1 MKVRVFR
8 AREQLSKYIG
18 EGTLY
23 DKKEKLEINKPKSW
37 LKTVS
42 AFANGL
48 GGTLIFG
55 ISDKDEII
63 GLDNYKKDSE
73 NISEIIKTKIEPLP
87 KVTLKHY
94 LIEDKNI
101 IILFVHSGKETPYY
115 FTEGGHQTAYIRLGN
130 ESIPAKN
137 SDLINLILKGK
148 NRSYDSLE
156 TNIKKDNVSFTK
168 LKSLYYL
175 KTGNEFTD
183 SDLESFG
190 LVNKDSFLT
199 NAGALLA
206 DEPIIKHS
214 RIFCTRWNGLDMTSG
229 IEEALN
235 DNEFEGSI
243 LLLLQNAENFIKVNT
258 KKKWKKGNESR
269 IEMPDYPERAIQEVL
284 VNAIIHRDYAVIGS
298 EIHID
303 IYDDRIEIYSPGGM
317 FDGSFIQEQ
326 NIMEISSLRRNPIIA
341 DLFNRIHLMERRG
354 SGLKK
359 IISSYQNAINYTQ
372 EKEVEFKS
380 TQKDFK
386 VILKNLNYKVAI
398 KSGDKVAIKSDD
410 KVAIKIQDEQLKK
423 ILEYIKKYNNCKTSD
438 IENLLS
444 VKSSRARKLLSILV
458 SEKKIQA
465 LGQNK
470 NRYYV
475 LSE

>member
-1 MKVRVFR
+1 MN
-8 AREQLSKYIG
+8 LSKYIG

-23 DKKEKLEINKPKSW
+23 DKKEKLENNKPKSW

-42 AFANGL
+42 AFANGI
-48 GGTLIFG
+48 GGALIFG
-55 ISDKDEII
+55 ISDKDEVI

-148 NRSYDSLE
+148 NRSYDSLG
-156 TNIKKDNVSFTK
+156 TDIKKDNVSFTK

-190 LVNKDSFLT
+190 LVNKDNFLT

-284 VNAIIHRDYAVIGS
+284 VNAIIHRDYAIIGS

-398 KSGDKVAIKSDD
+398 KSGDKMAIKSGD
-410 KVAIKIQDEQLKK
+410 KVAIKSQDEQLEK

>member
-1 MKVRVFR
+1 MN
-8 AREQLSKYIG
+8 LSKYIG

-23 DKKEKLEINKPKSW
+23 DKKEKLETNKPKSW

-42 AFANGL
+42 AFANGI
-48 GGTLIFG
+48 GGALIFG
-55 ISDKDEII
+55 ISDKDEIM

-137 SDLINLILKGK
+137 NDLINLILKGK

-175 KTGNEFTD
+175 KTGNEFTN

-235 DNEFEGSI
+235 DSEFEGSI

-341 DLFNRIHLMERRG
+341 DLFNRVHLMERRG

-398 KSGDKVAIKSDD
+398 KSGDKVAIKSGD
-410 KVAIKIQDEQLKK
+410 KVAIKNQDEQLEK

-475 LSE
+475 LSK

>member
-1 MKVRVFR
+1 MD
-8 AREQLSKYIG
+8 LSKYIG

-101 IILFVHSGKETPYY
+101 IILFVHSGKETPYC
-115 FTEGGHQTAYIRLGN
+115 FTEGGHQTAYIRWGN

-137 SDLINLILKGK
+137 NDLINLILKGK

-235 DNEFEGSI
+235 DSEFEGSI
-243 LLLLQNAENFIKVNT
+243 LLLLQNTENFIKVNT

-398 KSGDKVAIKSDD
+398 KSGDKVAIKSGD
-410 KVAIKIQDEQLKK
+410 KVAIKNQDEQLEK

-475 LSE
+475 LSK

>member
-1 MKVRVFR
+1 MD
-8 AREQLSKYIG
+8 LSKYIG

-23 DKKEKLEINKPKSW
+23 DKKEKLETNKPKSW

-42 AFANGL
+42 AFANGI
-48 GGTLIFG
+48 GGALIFG
-55 ISDKDEII
+55 ISDKEEII

-148 NRSYDSLE
+148 NRSYDSLG
-156 TNIKKDNVSFTK
+156 TDIKKDNVSFTK

-190 LVNKDSFLT
+190 LVNKDNFLT

-372 EKEVEFKS
+372 EKKVEFTS

>member
-1 MKVRVFR
+1 MN
-8 AREQLSKYIG
+8 LSKYIG

-23 DKKEKLEINKPKSW
+23 DKKEKLETNKPKSW

-42 AFANGL
+42 AFANGI
-48 GGTLIFG
+48 GGALIFG
-55 ISDKDEII
+55 ISDKEEII

-148 NRSYDSLE
+148 NRSYDSLG
-156 TNIKKDNVSFTK
+156 TDIKKDNVSFTK

-190 LVNKDSFLT
+190 LVNKDNFLT

-398 KSGDKVAIKSDD
+398 KSGDKVAIKSGD

>member
-1 MKVRVFR
+1 MN
-8 AREQLSKYIG
+8 LSKYIG

-23 DKKEKLEINKPKSW
+23 DKKEKLETNKPKSW

-42 AFANGL
+42 AFANGI
-48 GGTLIFG
+48 GGALIFG
-55 ISDKDEII
+55 ISDKEEII

-137 SDLINLILKGK
+137 NDLINLILKGK
-148 NRSYDSLE
+148 NRSYDSLG
-156 TNIKKDNVSFTK
+156 TDIKKDNVSFTK

-214 RIFCTRWNGLDMTSG
+214 RIFCTHWNGLDMTSG

-235 DNEFEGSI
+235 DSEFEGSI

-398 KSGDKVAIKSDD
+398 KSGDKVAIKSGD
-410 KVAIKIQDEQLKK
+410 KVAIKNQDEQLEK

-475 LSE
+475 LSK

>member
-1 MKVRVFR
+1 MD
-8 AREQLSKYIG
+8 LSKYIG

-23 DKKEKLEINKPKSW
+23 DKKEKLETNKPKSW

-42 AFANGL
+42 AFANGI
-48 GGTLIFG
+48 GGALIFG
-55 ISDKDEII
+55 ISDKEEII

-73 NISEIIKTKIEPLP
+73 NISELIKTKIEPLP

-148 NRSYDSLE
+148 NRSYDSLG
-156 TNIKKDNVSFTK
+156 TDIKKDNVSFTK

-190 LVNKDSFLT
+190 LVNKDNFLT

>member
-1 MKVRVFR
+1 
-8 AREQLSKYIG
+8 
-18 EGTLY
+18 
-23 DKKEKLEINKPKSW
+23 
-37 LKTVS
+37 
-42 AFANGL
+42 
-48 GGTLIFG
+48 
-55 ISDKDEII
+55 
-63 GLDNYKKDSE
+63 
-73 NISEIIKTKIEPLP
+73 
-87 KVTLKHY
+87 
-94 LIEDKNI
+94 
-101 IILFVHSGKETPYY
+101 
-115 FTEGGHQTAYIRLGN
+115 
-130 ESIPAKN
+130 
-137 SDLINLILKGK
+137 
-148 NRSYDSLE
+148 
-156 TNIKKDNVSFTK
+156 
-168 LKSLYYL
+168 
-175 KTGNEFTD
+175 
-183 SDLESFG
+183 
-190 LVNKDSFLT
+190 
-199 NAGALLA
+199 
-206 DEPIIKHS
+206 
-214 RIFCTRWNGLDMTSG
+214 MTSG

-235 DNEFEGSI
+235 DSEFEGSI

-326 NIMEISSLRRNPIIA
+326 NIIEISSLRRNPIIA

-359 IISSYQNAINYTQ
+359 IISSYKNAINYTQ

-398 KSGDKVAIKSDD
+398 KS
-410 KVAIKIQDEQLKK
+410 QDEQLGK

-475 LSE
+475 LSK

>member
-1 MKVRVFR
+1 MD
-8 AREQLSKYIG
+8 LSKYIG

-37 LKTVS
+37 IKTVS

-137 SDLINLILKGK
+137 NDLINLILKGK

-235 DNEFEGSI
+235 DSEFEGSI

-359 IISSYQNAINYTQ
+359 IISSYKNTINYTQ

-398 KSGDKVAIKSDD
+398 KSGDKMAIKSGD
-410 KVAIKIQDEQLKK
+410 KVAIKSQDEQLEK

-475 LSE
+475 LSK

>member
-1 MKVRVFR
+1 MD
-8 AREQLSKYIG
+8 LSKYIG

-137 SDLINLILKGK
+137 NDLINLILKGK

-175 KTGNEFTD
+175 KTGDEFTD
-183 SDLESFG
+183 SDLELFG

-235 DNEFEGSI
+235 DSEFEGSI

-359 IISSYQNAINYTQ
+359 IISSYKNAINYTQ

-398 KSGDKVAIKSDD
+398 KSGDKMAIKS
-410 KVAIKIQDEQLKK
+410 QDEQLEK

-475 LSE
+475 LSK

>member
-1 MKVRVFR
+1 MD
-8 AREQLSKYIG
+8 LSKYIG

-137 SDLINLILKGK
+137 NDLINLILKGK

-235 DNEFEGSI
+235 DSEFEGSI

-359 IISSYQNAINYTQ
+359 IISSYKNTINYTQ

-398 KSGDKVAIKSDD
+398 KSGDKMAIKSGD
-410 KVAIKIQDEQLKK
+410 KVAIKSQDEQLEK

-475 LSE
+475 LSK

>member
-1 MKVRVFR
+1 MD
-8 AREQLSKYIG
+8 LSKYIG

-55 ISDKDEII
+55 ISDKDEIM

-137 SDLINLILKGK
+137 NDLINLILKGK

-190 LVNKDSFLT
+190 LVSKDSFLT

-214 RIFCTRWNGLDMTSG
+214 RIFCTHWNGLDMTSG

-235 DNEFEGSI
+235 DSEFEGSI

-398 KSGDKVAIKSDD
+398 KSGDKVAIKN
-410 KVAIKIQDEQLKK
+410 QDEQLEK

-475 LSE
+475 LSK

>member
-1 MKVRVFR
+1 MD
-8 AREQLSKYIG
+8 LSKYIG

-55 ISDKDEII
+55 ISDKDEIM

-137 SDLINLILKGK
+137 NDLINLILKGK

-190 LVNKDSFLT
+190 LVSKDSFLT

-235 DNEFEGSI
+235 DSEFEGSI

-398 KSGDKVAIKSDD
+398 KSGDKVAIKSGD
-410 KVAIKIQDEQLKK
+410 KVAIKNQDEQLEK

-475 LSE
+475 LSK

>member
-1 MKVRVFR
+1 MN
-8 AREQLSKYIG
+8 LSKYIG
-18 EGTLY
+18 EGTIY
-23 DKKEKLEINKPKSW
+23 DKKEKLENNKPKSW

-42 AFANGL
+42 AFANGI
-48 GGTLIFG
+48 GGALIFG
-55 ISDKDEII
+55 ISDKDEVI

-137 SDLINLILKGK
+137 NDLINLILKGK

-235 DNEFEGSI
+235 DSEFEGSI

-359 IISSYQNAINYTQ
+359 IISSYKNAINYTQ

-386 VILKNLNYKVAI
+386 VILKNLNYKVVIKSGDKVAI
-398 KSGDKVAIKSDD
+398 KSGDKVAIKS
-410 KVAIKIQDEQLKK
+410 QDEQLEK

-475 LSE
+475 LSK

>member
-1 MKVRVFR
+1 MD
-8 AREQLSKYIG
+8 LSKYIG

-55 ISDKDEII
+55 ISDKEEII

-137 SDLINLILKGK
+137 NDLINLILKGK

-235 DNEFEGSI
+235 DSEFEGSI
-243 LLLLQNAENFIKVNT
+243 LLLLQNTENFIKVNT

-398 KSGDKVAIKSDD
+398 KSGDKVAIKSGD
-410 KVAIKIQDEQLKK
+410 KVAIKNQDEQLEK

-475 LSE
+475 LSK

>member
-1 MKVRVFR
+1 MD
-8 AREQLSKYIG
+8 LSKYIG

-137 SDLINLILKGK
+137 NDLINLILKGK

-235 DNEFEGSI
+235 DSEFEGSI

-341 DLFNRIHLMERRG
+341 DLFNRVHLMERRG

-359 IISSYQNAINYTQ
+359 IISSYQNAINYTR

-398 KSGDKVAIKSDD
+398 KSGDKVAIKN
-410 KVAIKIQDEQLKK
+410 QDEQLEK

-475 LSE
+475 LSK

>member
-1 MKVRVFR
+1 MN
-8 AREQLSKYIG
+8 LSKYIG

-23 DKKEKLEINKPKSW
+23 DKKEKLETNKPKSW

-42 AFANGL
+42 AFANGI
-48 GGTLIFG
+48 GGALIFG
-55 ISDKDEII
+55 ISDKEEII

-148 NRSYDSLE
+148 NRSYDSLG
-156 TNIKKDNVSFTK
+156 TDIKKDNVSFTK

-190 LVNKDSFLT
+190 LVNKDNFLT

-372 EKEVEFKS
+372 EKKVEFKS

-410 KVAIKIQDEQLKK
+410 KVAIKIQDEQLEK

>member
-1 MKVRVFR
+1 MN
-8 AREQLSKYIG
+8 LSKYIG

-23 DKKEKLEINKPKSW
+23 DKKEKLETNKPKSW

-42 AFANGL
+42 AFANGI
-48 GGTLIFG
+48 GGALIFG
-55 ISDKDEII
+55 ISDKEEII

-148 NRSYDSLE
+148 NRSYDSLG
-156 TNIKKDNVSFTK
+156 TDIKKDNVSFTK

-190 LVNKDSFLT
+190 LVNKDNFLT

-284 VNAIIHRDYAVIGS
+284 VNAIIHRDYAIIGS

-398 KSGDKVAIKSDD
+398 KSGDKVAIKSGD
-410 KVAIKIQDEQLKK
+410 KVAIKSQDEQLEK

-475 LSE
+475 LSK

>member
-1 MKVRVFR
+1 MN
-8 AREQLSKYIG
+8 LSKYIG

-23 DKKEKLEINKPKSW
+23 DKKEKLETNKPKSW

-42 AFANGL
+42 AFANGI
-48 GGTLIFG
+48 GGALIFG
-55 ISDKDEII
+55 ISDKEEII

-148 NRSYDSLE
+148 NRSYDSLG
-156 TNIKKDNVSFTK
+156 TDIKKDNVSFTK

-183 SDLESFG
+183 SDLDSFG
-190 LVNKDSFLT
+190 LVNKDNFLT

-284 VNAIIHRDYAVIGS
+284 VNAIIHRDYAIIGS

>member
-1 MKVRVFR
+1 MN
-8 AREQLSKYIG
+8 LSKYIG

-23 DKKEKLEINKPKSW
+23 DKKEKLENNKPKSW

-42 AFANGL
+42 AFANGI
-48 GGTLIFG
+48 GGALIFG
-55 ISDKDEII
+55 ISDKDEVI

-137 SDLINLILKGK
+137 NDLINLILKGK

-235 DNEFEGSI
+235 DSEFEGSI
-243 LLLLQNAENFIKVNT
+243 LLLLQNTENFIKVNT

-341 DLFNRIHLMERRG
+341 DLFNRVHLMERRG

-398 KSGDKVAIKSDD
+398 KSGDKVAIKS
-410 KVAIKIQDEQLKK
+410 QDEQLEK

-475 LSE
+475 LSK

>member
-1 MKVRVFR
+1 MN
-8 AREQLSKYIG
+8 LSKYIG

-23 DKKEKLEINKPKSW
+23 DKKEKLENNKPKSW

-42 AFANGL
+42 AFANGI
-48 GGTLIFG
+48 GGALIFG
-55 ISDKDEII
+55 ISDKDEVI

-115 FTEGGHQTAYIRLGN
+115 FTEGGHQTAYIRLGS

-148 NRSYDSLE
+148 NRSYDSLG
-156 TNIKKDNVSFTK
+156 TDIKKDNVSFTK

-235 DNEFEGSI
+235 DSEFEGSI

-359 IISSYQNAINYTQ
+359 IISSYKNAINYTQ

-475 LSE
+475 LSK

>member
-1 MKVRVFR
+1 MN
-8 AREQLSKYIG
+8 LSKYIG

-23 DKKEKLEINKPKSW
+23 DKKEKLETNKPKSW

-42 AFANGL
+42 AFANGI
-48 GGTLIFG
+48 GGALIFG
-55 ISDKDEII
+55 ISDKEEII

-148 NRSYDSLE
+148 NRSYDSLG
-156 TNIKKDNVSFTK
+156 TDIKKDNVSFTK

-190 LVNKDSFLT
+190 LVNKDNFLT

-229 IEEALN
+229 IEEALD

-372 EKEVEFKS
+372 EKKVEFKS

>member
-1 MKVRVFR
+1 MN
-8 AREQLSKYIG
+8 LSKYIG

-23 DKKEKLEINKPKSW
+23 DKKEKLETNKPKSW

-42 AFANGL
+42 AFANGI
-48 GGTLIFG
+48 GGALIFG
-55 ISDKDEII
+55 ISDKEEII

-137 SDLINLILKGK
+137 NDLINLILKGK

-190 LVNKDSFLT
+190 LVNKDNFLT

>member
-1 MKVRVFR
+1 MD
-8 AREQLSKYIG
+8 LSKYIG

-130 ESIPAKN
+130 ESILAKN
-137 SDLINLILKGK
+137 NDLINLILKGK

-175 KTGNEFTD
+175 KTGNEFTN

-235 DNEFEGSI
+235 DSEFEGSI

-341 DLFNRIHLMERRG
+341 DLFNRVHLMERRG

-359 IISSYQNAINYTQ
+359 IISSYQNAINYTR

-398 KSGDKVAIKSDD
+398 KSGDKVAIKN
-410 KVAIKIQDEQLKK
+410 QDEQLEK

-475 LSE
+475 LSK

>member
-1 MKVRVFR
+1 MN
-8 AREQLSKYIG
+8 LSKYIG

-23 DKKEKLEINKPKSW
+23 DKKEKLENNKPKSW

-42 AFANGL
+42 AFANGI
-48 GGTLIFG
+48 GGALIFG
-55 ISDKDEII
+55 ISDKDEVI

-137 SDLINLILKGK
+137 NDLINLILKGK

-190 LVNKDSFLT
+190 LVNKDNFLT

-235 DNEFEGSI
+235 DSEFEGSI
-243 LLLLQNAENFIKVNT
+243 LLLLQNAKNFIKVNT

-359 IISSYQNAINYTQ
+359 IISSYKNAINYTQ

-398 KSGDKVAIKSDD
+398 KN
-410 KVAIKIQDEQLKK
+410 QDEQLEK

-475 LSE
+475 LSK

>member
-1 MKVRVFR
+1 MN
-8 AREQLSKYIG
+8 LSKYIG

-23 DKKEKLEINKPKSW
+23 DKKEKLENNKPKSW

-42 AFANGL
+42 AFANGI
-48 GGTLIFG
+48 GGALIFG
-55 ISDKDEII
+55 ISDKDEVI

-137 SDLINLILKGK
+137 NDLINLILKGE

-235 DNEFEGSI
+235 DSEFEGSI

-359 IISSYQNAINYTQ
+359 IISSYKNAINYTQ

-398 KSGDKVAIKSDD
+398 KSGDKMAIKSGD
-410 KVAIKIQDEQLKK
+410 KVAIKSQDEQLGK

-475 LSE
+475 LSK

>member
-1 MKVRVFR
+1 MD
-8 AREQLSKYIG
+8 LSKYIG

-23 DKKEKLEINKPKSW
+23 DKKEKLETNKPKSW

-55 ISDKDEII
+55 ISDKDEIM

-175 KTGNEFTD
+175 KTGNEFTN

-235 DNEFEGSI
+235 DSEFEGSI

-341 DLFNRIHLMERRG
+341 DLFNRVHLMERRG

-398 KSGDKVAIKSDD
+398 KSGDKVAIKN
-410 KVAIKIQDEQLKK
+410 QDEQLEK

-475 LSE
+475 LSK

>member
-1 MKVRVFR
+1 MN
-8 AREQLSKYIG
+8 LSKYIG

-23 DKKEKLEINKPKSW
+23 DKKEKLETNKPKSW

-42 AFANGL
+42 AFANGI
-48 GGTLIFG
+48 GGALIFG
-55 ISDKDEII
+55 ISDKEEII

-137 SDLINLILKGK
+137 NDLINLILKGK

-199 NAGALLA
+199 NAEALLA

-372 EKEVEFKS
+372 EKKVEFKS

>member
-1 MKVRVFR
+1 MN
-8 AREQLSKYIG
+8 LSKYIG

-23 DKKEKLEINKPKSW
+23 DKKEKLETNKPKSW

-42 AFANGL
+42 AFANGI
-48 GGTLIFG
+48 GGALIFG
-55 ISDKDEII
+55 ISDKEEII

-137 SDLINLILKGK
+137 NDLINLILKGK
-148 NRSYDSLE
+148 NRSYDSLG
-156 TNIKKDNVSFTK
+156 TDIKKDNVSFTK

-190 LVNKDSFLT
+190 LVNKDNFLT

-341 DLFNRIHLMERRG
+341 DLFNRVHLMERRG

-398 KSGDKVAIKSDD
+398 KSGDKVAIKSGD

-423 ILEYIKKYNNCKTSD
+423 ILEYIEKYNNCKTSD

>member
-1 MKVRVFR
+1 MD
-8 AREQLSKYIG
+8 LSKYIG

-137 SDLINLILKGK
+137 NDLINLILKGK

-398 KSGDKVAIKSDD
+398 KSGDKVAIKN
-410 KVAIKIQDEQLKK
+410 QDEQLEK

-475 LSE
+475 LSK

>member
-1 MKVRVFR
+1 MD
-8 AREQLSKYIG
+8 LSKYIG

-137 SDLINLILKGK
+137 NDLINLILKGK

-214 RIFCTRWNGLDMTSG
+214 RIFCNHWNGLDMTSG

-235 DNEFEGSI
+235 DSEFEGSI

-341 DLFNRIHLMERRG
+341 DLFNRVHLMERRG

-398 KSGDKVAIKSDD
+398 KSGDKVAIKSGD
-410 KVAIKIQDEQLKK
+410 KVAIKSQDEQLEK

-475 LSE
+475 LSK

>member
-1 MKVRVFR
+1 MN
-8 AREQLSKYIG
+8 LSKYIG

-23 DKKEKLEINKPKSW
+23 DKKEKLETNKPKSW

-42 AFANGL
+42 AFANGI
-48 GGTLIFG
+48 GGALIFG
-55 ISDKDEII
+55 ISDKDEVI

-148 NRSYDSLE
+148 NRSYVSLG
-156 TNIKKDNVSFTK
+156 TDIKKDNVSFTK

-183 SDLESFG
+183 SDLDSFG
-190 LVNKDSFLT
+190 LVNKDNFLT

-372 EKEVEFKS
+372 EKKVEFKS

>member
-1 MKVRVFR
+1 
-8 AREQLSKYIG
+8 
-18 EGTLY
+18 
-23 DKKEKLEINKPKSW
+23 
-37 LKTVS
+37 
-42 AFANGL
+42 
-48 GGTLIFG
+48 
-55 ISDKDEII
+55 
-63 GLDNYKKDSE
+63 
-73 NISEIIKTKIEPLP
+73 
-87 KVTLKHY
+87 
-94 LIEDKNI
+94 
-101 IILFVHSGKETPYY
+101 
-115 FTEGGHQTAYIRLGN
+115 
-130 ESIPAKN
+130 
-137 SDLINLILKGK
+137 
-148 NRSYDSLE
+148 
-156 TNIKKDNVSFTK
+156 
-168 LKSLYYL
+168 
-175 KTGNEFTD
+175 
-183 SDLESFG
+183 
-190 LVNKDSFLT
+190 
-199 NAGALLA
+199 
-206 DEPIIKHS
+206 
-214 RIFCTRWNGLDMTSG
+214 MTSG
-229 IEEALN
+229 IEALN
-235 DNEFEGSI
+235 DSEFEGSI

-359 IISSYQNAINYTQ
+359 IISSYKNAINYTQ

-398 KSGDKVAIKSDD
+398 KS
-410 KVAIKIQDEQLKK
+410 QDEQLEK

-475 LSE
+475 LSK

>member
-1 MKVRVFR
+1 MN
-8 AREQLSKYIG
+8 LSKYIG

-23 DKKEKLEINKPKSW
+23 DKKEKLENNKPKSW

-137 SDLINLILKGK
+137 NDLINLILKGK

-235 DNEFEGSI
+235 DSEFEGSI

-359 IISSYQNAINYTQ
+359 IISSYKNAINYTQ

-398 KSGDKVAIKSDD
+398 KSGDKVAIKN
-410 KVAIKIQDEQLKK
+410 QDEQLEK

-475 LSE
+475 LSK

>member
-1 MKVRVFR
+1 MN
-8 AREQLSKYIG
+8 LSKYIG

-23 DKKEKLEINKPKSW
+23 DKKEKLETNKPKSW

-42 AFANGL
+42 AFANGI
-48 GGTLIFG
+48 GGALIFG
-55 ISDKDEII
+55 ISDKEEII

-148 NRSYDSLE
+148 NRSYDSLG
-156 TNIKKDNVSFTK
+156 TDIKKDNVSFTK

-190 LVNKDSFLT
+190 LVNKDNFLT

-284 VNAIIHRDYAVIGS
+284 VNAIIHRDYAIIGS

-398 KSGDKVAIKSDD
+398 KNGDKVAIKSDD

-444 VKSSRARKLLSILV
+444 VRSSRARKLLSILV

>member
-1 MKVRVFR
+1 MN
-8 AREQLSKYIG
+8 LSKYIG

-23 DKKEKLEINKPKSW
+23 DKKEKLENNKPKSW

-42 AFANGL
+42 AFANGI
-48 GGTLIFG
+48 GGALIFG
-55 ISDKDEII
+55 ISDKDEVI

-148 NRSYDSLE
+148 NRSYDSLG
-156 TNIKKDNVSFTK
+156 TDIKKDNVSFTK

-190 LVNKDSFLT
+190 LVNKDNFLT

-341 DLFNRIHLMERRG
+341 DLFNRVHLMERRG

-398 KSGDKVAIKSDD
+398 KSGDKVVIKS
-410 KVAIKIQDEQLKK
+410 QDEQLEK

-475 LSE
+475 LSK

>member
-1 MKVRVFR
+1 MN
-8 AREQLSKYIG
+8 LSKYIG

-23 DKKEKLEINKPKSW
+23 DKKEKLETNKPKSW

-42 AFANGL
+42 AFANGI
-48 GGTLIFG
+48 GGALIFG
-55 ISDKDEII
+55 ISDKEEII

-148 NRSYDSLE
+148 NRSYDSLG
-156 TNIKKDNVSFTK
+156 TDIKKDNVSFTK

-190 LVNKDSFLT
+190 LVNKDNFLT

-214 RIFCTRWNGLDMTSG
+214 RIFCTRWNGLNMTSG

-398 KSGDKVAIKSDD
+398 KSGDKVAIKSGD
-410 KVAIKIQDEQLKK
+410 KVAIKNQDEQLEK

>member
-1 MKVRVFR
+1 MN
-8 AREQLSKYIG
+8 LSKYIG

-23 DKKEKLEINKPKSW
+23 DKKEKLETNKPKSW

-55 ISDKDEII
+55 ISDKEEII

-148 NRSYDSLE
+148 NRSYDSLG
-156 TNIKKDNVSFTK
+156 TDIKKDNVSCKK

-183 SDLESFG
+183 SDLDSFG
-190 LVNKDSFLT
+190 LVNKDNFLT

-235 DNEFEGSI
+235 DSEFEGSI
-243 LLLLQNAENFIKVNT
+243 LLLLQNTENFIKVNT

-372 EKEVEFKS
+372 EKKVEFKS

-398 KSGDKVAIKSDD
+398 KSGDKVAIKN
-410 KVAIKIQDEQLKK
+410 QDEQLEK

-475 LSE
+475 LSK

>member
-1 MKVRVFR
+1 MN
-8 AREQLSKYIG
+8 LSKYIG

-23 DKKEKLEINKPKSW
+23 DKKEKLETNKPKSW

-42 AFANGL
+42 AFANGI
-48 GGTLIFG
+48 GGALIFG
-55 ISDKDEII
+55 ISDKEEII

-94 LIEDKNI
+94 LIENKNI

-148 NRSYDSLE
+148 NRSYDSLG
-156 TNIKKDNVSFTK
+156 TDIKKDNVSFTK

-190 LVNKDSFLT
+190 LVNKDNFLT

-341 DLFNRIHLMERRG
+341 DLFNRVHLMERRG

-372 EKEVEFKS
+372 EKKVEFKS

>member
-1 MKVRVFR
+1 MNV
-8 AREQLSKYIG
+8 SKYIG

-23 DKKEKLEINKPKSW
+23 DKKEKWETNKPKSW

-42 AFANGL
+42 AFANGI
-48 GGTLIFG
+48 GGALIFG
-55 ISDKDEII
+55 ISDKEEII

-148 NRSYDSLE
+148 NRSYDSLG
-156 TNIKKDNVSFTK
+156 TDIKKDNVSFTK

-214 RIFCTRWNGLDMTSG
+214 RIFCTRWNGLNMTSG

-398 KSGDKVAIKSDD
+398 KSGDKVAIKSGD
-410 KVAIKIQDEQLKK
+410 KVAIKNQDEQLEK